1 MSAKSRLCECDCV
14 PVCHS
19 CSHHPSLLCRRKK
32 KCIRFLED
40 GGIVSNPEDDDDDD
54 DDDGNATLVATAD
67 SATEGESSEIG
78 SPMLPPSAMMFH
90 MDENRN
96 VQHSMVSQSHSQSH
110 SPQQPPLHV
119 RPHVKHSVENIVELR
134 PPTSSSQHHAVS
146 LVTSREHA
154 APSTGS
160 PSRGESVNSSMSSTM
175 VLAT

>member
-1 MSAKSRLCECDCV
+1 MSAECCSWSRYHC
-14 PVCHS
+14 
-19 CSHHPSLLCRRKK
+19 LLCRRKK

-54 DDDGNATLVATAD
+54 EDDDGNATSIATAD
-67 SATEGESSEIG
+67 SATEGESEIG

-96 VQHSMVSQSHSQSH
+96 VQHSIVSQSH
-110 SPQQPPLHV
+110 SPQQLGPPLHI

-134 PPTSSSQHHAVS
+134 PPSSSQHHAVS

-160 PSRGESVNSSMSSTM
+160 PSAGRGESVPSSMSSTM